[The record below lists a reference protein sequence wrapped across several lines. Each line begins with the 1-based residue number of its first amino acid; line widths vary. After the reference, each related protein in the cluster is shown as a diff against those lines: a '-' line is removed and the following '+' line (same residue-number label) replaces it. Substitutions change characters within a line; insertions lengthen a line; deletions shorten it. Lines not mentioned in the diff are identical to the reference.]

1 MTPTSPRAPSDD
13 RAPTWG
19 HVVPRLLA
27 GLVLRWAVILG
38 VLVVAGLAVT
48 RVADQVWPFTVEDDL
63 NTALEDGRTA
73 LGNDVSH
80 WMSWLG
86 NTGTIVSVCLV
97 SAVVLRMVLK
107 RWRESI
113 LVTAATLGQSL
124 VFLATTLVI
133 DRERPDVEKLDESP
147 PTSSFPSGHTSA
159 ALALF
164 LTLAVVVH
172 RRVRNPW
179 LRRALV
185 VLLVC
190 LPVLVA
196 VGRLYRGMHHPSD
209 IAGSLLNAGLQI
221 LLADRL
227 LRATALPDDDDVP
240 RHGVAD
246 GHDGTATAATTQG
259 RRTGRVTA

>member
-1 MTPTSPRAPSDD
+1 MTAPSGRTSHDHP
-13 RAPTWG
+13 PTWG

-27 GLVLRWAVILG
+27 GLVLRWAVILA

-48 RVADQVWPFTVEDDL
+48 RVADQVWPFTVEDDI
-63 NTALEDGRTA
+63 NSALEDGRTP

-86 NTGTIVSVCLV
+86 NTGTIVTICLV
-97 SAVVLRMVLK
+97 SAVVLRLVLK

-113 LVTAATLGQSL
+113 LVTVATLGQSL

-164 LTLAVVVH
+164 LSLAVVVH

-179 LRRALV
+179 LRRAV
-185 VLLVC
+185 VFLLVC

-221 LLADRL
+221 FLADRL
-227 LRATALPDDDDVP
+227 LRATALPDDGDVP

-246 GHDGTATAATTQG
+246 GHDSAGAAVGARG
-259 RRTGRVTA
+259 RTSGRVTA